1 MGCFLNVIW
10 HFPFLGFLFALG
22 YALLGALMCCTVILM
37 PIGLGWLQFA
47 KFLLAP
53 FSSAMVSREDYEM
66 ITGEKQNGAYAAFS
80 LVIRILYLPFGCL
93 AAIGTVCVIAAEFVS
108 LIGIPCG
115 IVWAKSLKT
124 IFNPIGKVCV
134 PKVVADE
141 IERVKSTGVVD
152 KYRNR
157 NSDIS
162 ANRATASVGDTATE
176 ATESLHNARPKVRTF
191 GDARLA
197 EIVDNPEMYNAD
209 LVDKCRHEIEI
220 RRKSEAMKDKVAS
233 FDTAKLREILADEGT
248 YAEELVYC
256 CQMEFDKR
264 AELRRREEELEQER
278 LRIEREKAAEA
289 ERIRRSERIAAV
301 RERCLLFWKQW
312 RWVICAVAVLAIAG
326 TGYAIYAHAQRVEQE
341 KIRLEQERQAE
352 IERARLERER
362 QLAEQQR
369 QEREQREAEQ
379 QRLEQQRKEA
389 ERLKQEEKKILAD
402 EAYRRRVGAYIVGE
416 YHATLAGIVFWVDK
430 TYKHGKV
437 LSFAEMS
444 PTRDRNGYAQSGDYN
459 DARAWCKTLGGKWR
473 LPTIAEWESL
483 PAVVKSDSRMKLNKE
498 YWSSTAHF
506 DDCHWCYLFKRDGS
520 SRRAFEQNDHYFW
533 ARAVAE
539 F

>member
-10 HFPFLGFLFALG
+10 HFPFFGFLFALG
-22 YALLGALMCCTVILM
+22 YALLGAIMCCTVILM
-37 PIGLGWLQFA
+37 PIGLGWLQLA
-47 KFLLAP
+47 KYLLAP

-66 ITGEKQNGAYAAFS
+66 ITGEKQNGTYAAFS

-115 IVWAKSLKT
+115 IVWAKSFKT

-134 PKVVADE
+134 PKAVADE
-141 IERVKSTGVVD
+141 IERMKSVGVVD

-157 NSDIS
+157 NSDMS
-162 ANRATASVGDTATE
+162 VNRATASVGDTAME
-176 ATESLHNARPKVRTF
+176 ATEPLHNARPKVRTF
-191 GDARLA
+191 DDARLA
-197 EIVDNPEMYNAD
+197 EIVDNSEMYNAD
-209 LVDKCRHEIEI
+209 LVEKCRHEIEI
-220 RRKSEAMKDKVAS
+220 RRKSETLKDKVAS

-256 CQMEFDKR
+256 CQMEFDNR

-289 ERIRRSERIAAV
+289 ERIRRSERIAAL
-301 RERCLLFWKQW
+301 REQGLRFWKQW

-341 KIRLEQERQAE
+341 KIRLEQKRQAE

-506 DDCHWCYLFKRDGS
+506 DNCHWCYLFKRDGS
-520 SRRAFEQNDHYFW
+520 RRVFEKNTNYYY